1 MNIIIVDDDKDIGEI
16 LKITLQNEGYLVV
29 AFDNSEK
36 AMPYLEE
43 NVYDMVILDVM
54 MPTVNGYDLCEYI
67 RKFNDVPILFIT
79 CLDDDESL
87 AKALALG
94 GDDFIRKPFSTT
106 EVLARVGAHL
116 RRYKL
121 QSKIQNDLENIKIG
135 PYVYNSNERTVEEI
149 FENNSEK
156 VMIRLSPLENDL
168 LRYFI
173 ERPNQILTYGMLY
186 EAIWK
191 EIYNNDKGTIMV
203 RVSSIRNKLPKLDIE
218 SVRGQGYRLIMD
230 KANRK

>member
-16 LKITLQNEGYLVV
+16 LKITLQNEGYHVV

-36 AMPYLEE
+36 AMSYLKE

-54 MPTVNGYDLCEYI
+54 MPTLNGYDLCEYI

-94 GDDFIRKPFSTT
+94 GDDFIRKPFSIT

-121 QSKIQNDLENIKIG
+121 QSKMQNDLESDKIG
-135 PYVYNSNERTVEEI
+135 PYIYNSKERIVEEI
-149 FENNSEK
+149 NTNQVERDI
-156 VMIRLSPLENDL
+156 IRLSPLENDL
-168 LRYFI
+168 LRYFV
-173 ERPNQILTYGMLY
+173 EHPNQILTYGMLY

-191 EIYNNDKGTIMV
+191 ETYNNDKGTIMV

-218 SVRGQGYRLIMD
+218 SVRGQGYRMIIE
-230 KANRK
+230 